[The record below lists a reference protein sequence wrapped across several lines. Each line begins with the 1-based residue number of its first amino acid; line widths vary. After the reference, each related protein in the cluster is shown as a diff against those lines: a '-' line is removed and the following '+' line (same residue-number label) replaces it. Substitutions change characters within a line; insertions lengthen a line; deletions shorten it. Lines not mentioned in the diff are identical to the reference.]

1 MTLMELLVPAAIALV
16 GTITTTLAARR
27 LDKAKANKEESSAFL
42 VWTQEFRDAMNRAIA
57 ESEKTKEEL
66 RKSNQRIDE
75 LEVKMEEANKCND
88 SLQDEL
94 DQVKREKVQLQE
106 RVAVL
111 EDENNQLRIL
121 IEELRKKKR

>member
-1 MTLMELLVPAAIALV
+1 
-16 GTITTTLAARR
+16 
-27 LDKAKANKEESSAFL
+27 
-42 VWTQEFRDAMNRAIA
+42 MNFTK
-57 ESEKTKEEL
+57 KTKEEL

-75 LEVKMEEANKCND
+75 LEVKMEETNKCND
-88 SLQDEL
+88 ILQNEL

>member
-1 MTLMELLVPAAIALV
+1 MTITELMIPAAIALV
-16 GTITTTLAARR
+16 GTIITTLAARR
-27 LDKAKANKEESSAFL
+27 LDKAKASKEESSAFL
-42 VWTQEFRDAMNRAIA
+42 EWTKEFRDAMNRAIA

-66 RKSNQRIDE
+66 KKSNQRIDE
-75 LEVKMEEANKCND
+75 LEVKMEETNKCND
-88 SLQDEL
+88 SLQNEL

-106 RVAVL
+106 RVTVL